1 MKRVILTTAVAA
13 ITVCGFTRPAA
24 ADDWSKPF
32 KDAGG
37 RASDGL
43 KELGKRADQGKND
56 LGRDI
61 RGVRDQAV
69 DQAEKYRRQAQE
81 AIDRFNQLRRDADT
95 LMSEY
100 QKYERLAKG
109 DDARLRAEAYRQL
122 QNMGVMGSNQRD
134 VQANMTRG
142 LALVIWSSHFD
153 HFEEQKFAVAL
164 GESVASGN
172 PGPALAYVKQFAAE
186 SKKTVL
192 DNLKNAPQQVRRKVE
207 TEFEKMLVEAL
218 DKAVNKGQ
226 PLELRFEGVS
236 LSVGLATYNHWCDI
250 RFKWPELVPTRQV
263 LGVQLYEIRMKDG
276 GGRIPLPNTYQPY
289 ARVQVKYSSR

>member
-1 MKRVILTTAVAA
+1 MFRKHILTTIAA
-13 ITVCGFTRPAA
+13 TAAFGFSQSA
-24 ADDWSKPF
+24 
-32 KDAGG
+32 
-37 RASDGL
+37 
-43 KELGKRADQGKND
+43 RADGIGGVAGTVGGKISGGFKEGVKRTGQGVND
-56 LGRDI
+56 LARDGRE
-61 RGVRDQAV
+61 VRDQAV

-81 AIDRFNQLRRDADT
+81 AIDRFNQLRRDVDN

-153 HFEEQKFAVAL
+153 HVEQQKFATAL
-164 GESVASGN
+164 AASVASGN
-172 PGPALAYVKQFAAE
+172 PGPALTYVKQFAAE

-192 DNLKNAPQQVRRKVE
+192 DNLKNAPQQVRKKVE
-207 TEFEKMLVEAL
+207 AEFEKMLVAAL

-236 LSVGLATYNHWCDI
+236 LTVGLATYNHWCDI
-250 RFKWPELVPTRQV
+250 RFKWPELVPTRQI